1 MENNSIADIVKSRR
15 ESGEGIASSLGG
27 ALKEKIKEKLDWKRA
42 LPQGGLLTALFPKL
56 TAYKAQKSNSPTS
69 KVVKLISSNLASVA
83 KSSSKI
89 KSIAKNISA
98 MKKEVNKF
106 AKLENVTLVTMPEAE
121 SGSEKT
127 PSFIS
132 KSVDFVKSN
141 STAIL
146 IGLAIAGVGIA
157 LTLGFDKI
165 KSTISEAF
173 DSFANFGLD
182 IFDKLRDSIT
192 GAFDEIKKSGGEIYD
207 NIKESITG
215 VYDGLKDFGNIAY
228 DKMEES
234 VNSVSDNVGKAKDSI
249 LSLIK
254 GDKAEEPVTTPP
266 VTPPIPMSEQ
276 DTYTADN
283 TGSAD
288 SGSTRKT
295 ANERRAENRR
305 TNRQANN
312 TSVRGIETETSSTKP
327 EIFNPNNESSSTSA
341 TDTSEPSA
349 ESGTGTTPSR
359 NEQTFTETG
368 GGAATGMSRGPS
380 RSPGTKGQ
388 ATLGMSTTENQN
400 QQLFLQAMNDLG
412 ITDPK
417 TRAAMAATVEGES
430 GFKLNTEFDY
440 ANTSNENIIKS
451 FGKGSAF
458 GKMSDEELT
467 KLKADPAKFFDYVY
481 GGRYGNTEPGDG
493 YKYRGRGLIG
503 ITFKG
508 NYEKYGKILG
518 VDLVGNPDLANDPL
532 IAAKIAVLMMR
543 DGMAKNQGADIYTQV
558 ARSIGNPNEVTEG
571 RKKTAYEKNL
581 ASGQFGVDKKADLS
595 FASSNSAAGI
605 REGRGVGPGHD
616 GIDIAAPI
624 GTPVQAT
631 SPGKVIQASFEPKGY
646 SGYGNIVVIESLSA
660 NGEKIYTKYAHLS
673 AFDVKVGDTVDQGG
687 KIGKIGNTGRSSG
700 PHLHYEM
707 RKGDPVVG
715 TVIDPKKL
723 SLISP
728 MDSALKQTPGAPA
741 TAGSKPQQRQAAAAP
756 QQPYAPQQNNNQKTP
771 QTAAVYN
778 RNVANILLA
787 SLLNSSGY
795 GLG

>member
-1 MENNSIADIVKSRR
+1 MENNSLTDIVKSRR
-15 ESGEGIASSLGG
+15 ESREGIASSLGG
-27 ALKEKIKEKLDWKRA
+27 ALKEKAKEKLDWKRA

-56 TAYKAQKSNSPTS
+56 TAYKAQKANSPTS
-69 KVVKLISSNLASVA
+69 KVVKLISSNLSSVA

-89 KSIAKNISA
+89 KSIAKNISG

-106 AKLENVTLVTMPEAE
+106 AKLENITPVTMPEAE
-121 SGSEKT
+121 GGSETT
-127 PSFIS
+127 PSFMS
-132 KSVDFVKSN
+132 KAVDFVKSN
-141 STAIL
+141 STAIM
-146 IGLAIAGVGIA
+146 IGLAIAGVGVA

-165 KSTISEAF
+165 KSTITDAF
-173 DSFANFGLD
+173 SSFADFGLD
-182 IFDKLRDSIT
+182 MFDKLRDSIT
-192 GAFDEIKKSGGEIYD
+192 GVFDGIKKSGGEIYD
-207 NIKESITG
+207 NMKDSITG
-215 VYDGLKDFGNIAY
+215 VYDGLKDFGNVSY
-228 DKMEES
+228 DKLGES
-234 VNSVSDNVGKAKDSI
+234 VNSISDNIAKIKDSTT
-249 LSLIK
+249 SLIK
-254 GDKAEEPVTTPP
+254 GNKTEEPVTTPP

-288 SGSTRKT
+288 SGVVRKT
-295 ANERRAENRR
+295 ASERRAANRQ
-305 TNRQANN
+305 TNKQANN
-312 TSVRGIETETSSTKP
+312 TSVRGIEGESTNTKP
-327 EIFNPNNESSSTSA
+327 EIFNPNNESSSTSS

-349 ESGTGTTPSR
+349 EGGTGTTPSR
-359 NEQTFTETG
+359 NEQDFITNAA
-368 GGAATGMSRGPS
+368 GAATGISRGPS

-412 ITDPK
+412 VTDPK

-440 ANTSNENIIKS
+440 STTTNANIIKS
-451 FGKGSAF
+451 FGKGSVF

-481 GGRYGNTEPGDG
+481 GGRYGNTAPGDG

-532 IAAKIAVLMMR
+532 VAAKIAVLMMK

-558 ARSIGNPNEVTEG
+558 ARSIGNANEVTEG
-571 RKKTAYEKNL
+571 KKKTAYERNL
-581 ASGQFGVDKKADLS
+581 ASGQFGADKKADLS

-646 SGYGNIVVIESLSA
+646 SGYGNIVVIESLSG

-707 RKGDPVVG
+707 RKGDPIVG

-728 MDSALKQTPGAPA
+728 MDSALKQTPGASA
-741 TAGSKPQQRQAAAAP
+741 TAGLKPQQRQVAAAP
-756 QQPYAPQQNNNQKTP
+756 QQPYAPQQNNNQNTP

-778 RNVANILLA
+778 KNVANILFA
-787 SLLNSSGY
+787 SLINGSGY
-795 GLG
+795 

>member
-1 MENNSIADIVKSRR
+1 MKNNSLTNIVKARR

-27 ALKEKIKEKLDWKRA
+27 ALKEKLDWKKA
-42 LPQGGLLTALFPKL
+42 APQGGLLTALFPNL
-56 TAYKAQKSNSPTS
+56 TTYKEQKTNTPTS

-83 KSSSKI
+83 KSSGKI
-89 KSIAKNISA
+89 KSIAKNISG
-98 MKKEVNKF
+98 MKIEVNKF
-106 AKLENVTLVTMPEAE
+106 AKLENVTPATNTEVESSFETMP
-121 SGSEKT
+121 SFVSKDTNSSKPGSM
-127 PSFIS
+127 
-132 KSVDFVKSN
+132 
-141 STAIL
+141 STM

-157 LTLGFDKI
+157 LTLGLDKI

-182 IFDKLRDSIT
+182 MFDKLRDSIT
-192 GAFDEIKKSGGEIYD
+192 GAFDGIKKSGGEIYD
-207 NIKESITG
+207 NMKESITS

-234 VNSVSDNVGKAKDSI
+234 VNSISNNVTKAKDNVLSI
-249 LSLIK
+249 IK
-254 GDKAEEPVTTPP
+254 DNKAEESV
-266 VTPPIPMSEQ
+266 VTPPSVPEIEPPKTQTSTEPPKRPP
-276 DTYTADN
+276 TA
-283 TGSAD
+283 S
-288 SGSTRKT
+288 
-295 ANERRAENRR
+295 ERRAA
-305 TNRQANN
+305 NRQANN
-312 TSVRGIETETSSTKP
+312 TSVRGIEGESTSTKP

-341 TDTSEPSA
+341 TDTSEPN
-349 ESGTGTTPSR
+349 EVDGGTSPSR
-359 NEQTFTETG
+359 NEQTFIETG
-368 GGAATGMSRGPS
+368 GGAVTGISRGPS

-412 ITDPK
+412 VTDPK

-440 ANTSNENIIKS
+440 STTTNANIIKS
-451 FGKGSAF
+451 FGKGSVF

-481 GGRYGNTEPGDG
+481 GGRYGNTAPGDG

-532 IAAKIAVLMMR
+532 VAAKIAVLMMK

-558 ARSIGNPNEVTEG
+558 ARSIGNANEVTEG
-571 RKKTAYEKNL
+571 KKKTAYERNL
-581 ASGQFGVDKKADLS
+581 ASGQFGADKKADLS

-646 SGYGNIVVIESLSA
+646 SGYGNIVVIESVSA

-741 TAGSKPQQRQAAAAP
+741 TAGLKGQKRASAAAAP
-756 QQPYAPQQNNNQKTP
+756 QPNASQQNTNQNTP

-778 RNVANILLA
+778 KNVSNILLA

>member
-1 MENNSIADIVKSRR
+1 MENNSLTDIVKSRR

-27 ALKEKIKEKLDWKRA
+27 ALKEKAKEKLDWKRA
-42 LPQGGLLTALFPKL
+42 LPQGGLLTALFPNL
-56 TAYKAQKSNSPTS
+56 TTYKAQKVNTPTS
-69 KVVKLISSNLASVA
+69 KVVKLISSNLESVA
-83 KSSSKI
+83 KSSHRITSISKHI
-89 KSIAKNISA
+89 VG

-106 AKLENVTLVTMPEAE
+106 AKLENVTPATMPEDE
-121 SGSEKT
+121 SGSETTPFFLSKT
-127 PSFIS
+127 
-132 KSVDFVKSN
+132 VDFVKSN
-141 STAIL
+141 STAIM
-146 IGLAIAGVGIA
+146 IGLAIAGVGVA
-157 LTLGFDKI
+157 LTLGFHKI
-165 KSTISEAF
+165 KSTISDAF

-182 IFDKLRDSIT
+182 MFDKLRDSIT
-192 GAFDEIKKSGGEIYD
+192 GAFDGIKKSGGEIYD
-207 NIKESITG
+207 NMKESITS

-234 VNSVSDNVGKAKDSI
+234 VNSISNNVTKAKDDV

-254 GDKAEEPVTTPP
+254 SNKAEESIPTPP
-266 VTPPIPMSEQ
+266 SVPETEPPKTQTPTEPPKRPQTAREKRAANRERN
-276 DTYTADN
+276 DTTV
-283 TGSAD
+283 
-288 SGSTRKT
+288 K
-295 ANERRAENRR
+295 
-305 TNRQANN
+305 
-312 TSVRGIETETSSTKP
+312 GIETETSSTKP
-327 EIFNPNNESSSTSA
+327 EIFNPNNESSSTAA
-341 TDTSEPSA
+341 TDASKPDKVDGGTS
-349 ESGTGTTPSR
+349 PSR

-368 GGAATGMSRGPS
+368 GGAVTAINRGPS

-388 ATLGMSTTENQN
+388 ATLGMSTTESQN

-412 ITDPK
+412 VTDPK

-440 ANTSNENIIKS
+440 ANTSNANIIKS
-451 FGKGSAF
+451 FGKGSVF

-481 GGRYGNTEPGDG
+481 GGRYGNTAPGDG

-503 ITFKG
+503 ITFKT
-508 NYEKYGKILG
+508 NYENYGKILG

-532 IAAKIAVLMMR
+532 IAAKVAVLMMK

-558 ARSIGNPNEVTEG
+558 ARSIGNANEVTEN
-571 RKKTAYEKNL
+571 KKKAAYERNL
-581 ASGQFGVDKKADLS
+581 ASGQFGADKKADLS

-631 SPGKVIQASFEPKGY
+631 SPGKVIQASFEPNGF
-646 SGYGNIVVIESLSA
+646 SGYGNIVVIESVSA

-707 RKGDPVVG
+707 RKDDPVVG
-715 TVIDPKKL
+715 AVIDPKKL

-728 MDSALKQTPGAPA
+728 MDSALKQAPGAPA
-741 TAGSKPQQRQAAAAP
+741 TAGLKGQQRQAAATAA
-756 QQPYAPQQNNNQKTP
+756 QQPYAPQQNTNQNNP

-778 RNVANILLA
+778 KNVAQILLG
-787 SLLNSSGY
+787 SLINSSGY
-795 GLG
+795 G